1 MGCMDRASLEQLVG
15 EGLSLAEIGRRYGL
29 HESTIGYWLKK
40 HGLQAANREKHA
52 ARGGLC
58 SEELE
63 PLVAAGLSSS
73 QIADMVGLRRPR
85 CATGCA
91 STDSRPSGQNGARL
105 RPTVEMTSCFAARAT
120 AGPPSSSDPEA

>member
-1 MGCMDRASLEQLVG
+1 MGYMDRASLEQLLG

-73 QIADMVGLRRPR
+73 QIADMVGLSKTTVRHWLREYGLKTQWAERREASADRRNDLLLRCPR
-85 CATGCA
+85 HG
-91 STDSRPSGQNGARL
+91 R
-105 RPTVEMTSCFAARAT
+105 T
-120 AGPPSSSDPEA
+120 AFKP